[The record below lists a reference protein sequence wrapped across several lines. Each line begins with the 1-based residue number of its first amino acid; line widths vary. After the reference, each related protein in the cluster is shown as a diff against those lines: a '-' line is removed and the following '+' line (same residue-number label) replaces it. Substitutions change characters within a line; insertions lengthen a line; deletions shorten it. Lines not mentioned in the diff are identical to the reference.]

1 MRGRGGGG
9 CNNDGVMQ
17 CKNRE
22 LTGVKGVGD

>member
-1 MRGRGGGG
+1 MRGRGGG